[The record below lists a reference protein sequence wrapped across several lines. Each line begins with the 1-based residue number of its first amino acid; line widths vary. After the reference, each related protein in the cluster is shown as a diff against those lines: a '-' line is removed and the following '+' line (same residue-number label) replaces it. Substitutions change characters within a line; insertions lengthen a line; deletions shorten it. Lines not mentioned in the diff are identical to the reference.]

1 MDGNQAVLLGFV
13 ERLFSA
19 SDIDAMFEA
28 LEQAAIQL
36 GFEHVSFT
44 YIPDFL
50 NRQLNNLAPVF
61 KLSQHYPVEF
71 INQYAAC
78 NFGQHDFTIK
88 KITRGDMATVR
99 WWEMAR
105 QLAPQEKYVIEVAR
119 QDYGLRHG
127 ITIPVFS
134 EAGAIAGISVT
145 CSEADQLFDRLCQ
158 ERIAT
163 LTQIARMFSDR
174 ALQLPRHRAAF
185 YRPFLE
191 RLSSTEKAVLS
202 RLAQSHNLKTISRDL
217 QLDYKYL
224 ANTVI
229 ASLRRKFGNVTRDK
243 LMYEAGRIE
252 FDKLV
257 DHAQKS

>member
-1 MDGNQAVLLGFV
+1 MDDNQAVLLGFV

-19 SDIDAMFEA
+19 SDIDTMFDA
-28 LEQAAIQL
+28 LEQAASGL

-50 NRQLNNLAPVF
+50 NRQLCDLAPVF
-61 KLSQHYPVEF
+61 KLSRQYPVEF
-71 INQYAAC
+71 IDQYAAC

-88 KITRGDMATVR
+88 KITQGEMETVR

-134 EAGAIAGISVT
+134 EAGAIAGVSVT
-145 CSEADQLFDRLCQ
+145 CNETDQLFDRLCQ
-158 ERIAT
+158 ERINT

-174 ALQLPRHRAAF
+174 ALQLPRHRAEF
-185 YRPFLE
+185 YRPFLDK
-191 RLSSTEKAVLS
+191 LSSTEKAVLS
-202 RLAQSHNLKTISRDL
+202 RLAQGGNLKTISRDL

-243 LMYEAGRIE
+243 LLYEAGRIE
-252 FDKLV
+252 FDKLINQ
-257 DHAQKS
+257 AQKY